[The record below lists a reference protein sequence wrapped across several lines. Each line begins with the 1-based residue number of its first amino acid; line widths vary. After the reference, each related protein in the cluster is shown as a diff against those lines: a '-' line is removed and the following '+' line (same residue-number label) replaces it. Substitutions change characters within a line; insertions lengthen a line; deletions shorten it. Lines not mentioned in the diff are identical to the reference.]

1 MSIKENMDFVKD
13 ELTSQE
19 QFLSSFVSAE
29 RFFKKH
35 KNKIIGFTVLLI
47 LGGIGLGIKSYI
59 DEENKLAS
67 NQAFAKFLSN
77 PSDSQA
83 LAEIKNSNQDLYQIA
98 NYMLAKKEN
107 KENTI
112 DVKYLKELNA
122 FDVAIKKNDL
132 KKLEE
137 LSMNDNFLLKEYAI
151 FYRALLLAQNGKI
164 AEAKKLADSIPSESS
179 IKELANLLK
188 HYIASKG

>member
-1 MSIKENMDFVKD
+1 MSLKDNMDFVKD

-35 KNKIIGFTVLLI
+35 KNKLI
-47 LGGIGLGIKSYI
+47 AIVAVAIVASIGLVIKNYI
-59 DEENKLAS
+59 DEENKINA
-67 NQAFAKFLSN
+67 NQAFSKFLTDPN
-77 PSDSQA
+77 DAEA
-83 LAEIKNSNQDLYQIA
+83 LAKLKDSNEQLYQIA
-98 NYMLAKKEN
+98 NYMIAKKEN
-107 KENTI
+107 KATNI
-112 DVKYLKELNA
+112 DVKYLKELNE
-122 FDVAIKKNDL
+122 FDTAIKNNDI
-132 KKLEE
+132 KKLEQ

-164 AEAKKLADSIPSESS
+164 AEAKKLADSISTDSS
-179 IKELANLLK
+179 IKELVNLLK